1 MNIETIFSDSKWK
14 ILSELSQSPL
24 SPTELANRTG
34 TSISNISTQIRLLE
48 ALEFVQK
55 EKVTNIERGE
65 PRKLYS
71 LKKEFGYLVLGT
83 KSVIGKK
90 MFKLDDDSLFFFK
103 VWMINDKGAP
113 QALIKFYTEYE
124 EILRTVESIG
134 YLGIRGEE
142 LEILIIHESPDDFG
156 FLKGKSI
163 KWSGKDYKLRLHIH
177 KLYDFEN
184 GLNMRDE
191 YFTSILWKVFIIT
204 DNENKL
210 SELKKR

>member
-1 MNIETIFSDSKWK
+1 MDIESIFSDSKWK
-14 ILSELSQSPL
+14 ILTELSHSPL

-48 ALEFVQK
+48 ALEFVHK
-55 EKVTNIERGE
+55 EKVANIERGE

-90 MFKLDDDSLFFFK
+90 MFKLDEDSLFFFK
-103 VWMINDKGAP
+103 VWMINDKNAP

-124 EILRTVESIG
+124 EQLRSVESIG
-134 YLGIRGEE
+134 YLGIRGDE
-142 LEILIIHESPDDFG
+142 LEILIIHESPNDLAF
-156 FLKGKSI
+156 FKEKSI
-163 KWSGKDYKLRLHIH
+163 KWSGKDYKLRIHVH
-177 KLYDFEN
+177 KLYDVEN

-191 YFTSILWKVFIIT
+191 YFTSIIKKVFILT